1 MQEAGQRTEQLPK
14 ARRQEVFISIEVL
27 RHLHGPTHK
36 HGVYRGMKHP
46 ALPRFQ
52 YPWRRGNRFEL
63 LVDGHAYFPRMLEAI
78 ELARRHVLLEIYLFE
93 SGVVASRFIDA
104 LTRAAA
110 RAVPVKV
117 LVDDFGAA
125 KLLDNDRQRLTAA
138 GVDLVFYNPV
148 HLRKWLVNMFR
159 DHRKLLI
166 VDGEVAFVSGTGITD
181 EFDAPKKPAR
191 SWRET
196 AVRVNGPV
204 LADWQALFVRVWNR
218 HAPQALLL
226 PAPTPRAETAGMSGR
241 VVMNSSL
248 VVQDIRH
255 SLFQRVREAR
265 RRVWLT
271 TAYFVPSRR
280 LLRALKQAAG
290 QGADVRLL
298 LPGRN
303 TDHPAIRHAGRR
315 FYSSLLRRGVRI
327 FEYQPRFLHA
337 KTLLCDQWVSI
348 GSSNFDRWNFR
359 WNLEGNQEI
368 DDPHFAAS
376 VRTMFEADIE
386 ESIEIDRQQWQ
397 RRRWI
402 TRLRERLWGRVD
414 MWLENLGRRRVKWK

>member
-1 MQEAGQRTEQLPK
+1 MN
-14 ARRQEVFISIEVL
+14 
-27 RHLHGPTHK
+27 
-36 HGVYRGMKHP
+36 HP
-46 ALPRFQ
+46 PRLKFQ

-63 LVDGHAYFPRMLEAI
+63 LVDGHVYFPPMLEAVD
-78 ELARRHVLLEIYLFE
+78 LARRHVLLEIYLFE
-93 SGVVASRFIDA
+93 SGTVASRFIDT

-110 RAVPVKV
+110 RGVAVKV

-125 KLLDNDRQRLTAA
+125 KLLGSDRERLTAA

-148 HLRKWLVNMFR
+148 HLRKWLGNMFR

-181 EFDAPKKPAR
+181 EFDDPKKPAR

-204 LADWQALFVRVWNR
+204 LADWQELFVRVWNR

-226 PAPTPRAETAGMSGR
+226 PAPMPRVQAADMSGR
-241 VVMNSSL
+241 VAMNSSL
-248 VVQDIRH
+248 VVQDIRR
-255 SLFQRVREAR
+255 SLFRRVRDAR
-265 RRVWLT
+265 QRVWLT
-271 TAYFVPSRR
+271 TAYFVPSRK
-280 LLRALKQAAG
+280 LLRALKQAAE

-298 LPGRN
+298 LPGRH

-315 FYSSLLRRGVRI
+315 FYSSLLRHGVRI

-348 GSSNFDRWNFR
+348 GSSNFDRWNLR
-359 WNLEGNQEI
+359 WNLEANQEV
-368 DDPHFAAS
+368 DDAGFAAS
-376 VRTMFEADIE
+376 VSAMFEADLKV
-386 ESIEIDRQQWQ
+386 SVEIDKEQWK

-402 TRLRERLWGRVD
+402 TRLREHLWGRVD
-414 MWLENLGRRRVKWK
+414 MWLENLGRRRVK